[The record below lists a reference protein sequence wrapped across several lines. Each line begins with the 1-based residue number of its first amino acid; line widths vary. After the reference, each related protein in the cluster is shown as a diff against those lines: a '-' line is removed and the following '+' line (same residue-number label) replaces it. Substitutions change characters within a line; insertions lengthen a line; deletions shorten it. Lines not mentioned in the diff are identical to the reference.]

1 MKISKLLLFF
11 TISFSML
18 GQNDLAKSDDIARIS
33 LKTIVPEQVQGLTYQ
48 ARQYLMNKMNSITLK
63 NGIGGAKYNERFFTC
78 IQRGYPD

>member
-48 ARQYLMNKMNSITLK
+48 ARAIF
-63 NGIGGAKYNERFFTC
+63 NE
-78 IQRGYPD
+78 